1 MKKFIIFV
9 VIVIAAAAVW
19 FYENKTTS
27 NDDEIFAPAPEANS
41 AEVVKEVENI
51 DIGTIDK
58 EFEGI
63 DQELNGL

>member
-9 VIVIAAAAVW
+9 VIVVVAAAVW
-19 FYENKTTS
+19 FYKNKKS
-27 NDDEIFAPAPEANS
+27 DEILAPAPEANS

-51 DIGTIDK
+51 DIGNIDK
-58 EFEGI
+58 EFEEI